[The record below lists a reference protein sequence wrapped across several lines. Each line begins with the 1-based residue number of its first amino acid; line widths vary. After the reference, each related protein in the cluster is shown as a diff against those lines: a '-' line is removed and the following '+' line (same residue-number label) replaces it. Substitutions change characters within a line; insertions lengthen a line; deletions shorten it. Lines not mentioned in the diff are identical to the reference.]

1 MAKKELSEKELS
13 SDELSFRRQPMHI
26 GMRRGGF
33 RAGDIL
39 LVVLAVLVT
48 ALMIFLGAKVIPA
61 IRSSFSSYSEELCF
75 TVEYPISLTDTLP
88 QEGDGWVL
96 LDSDGAICTVRLVEY
111 SEEDGVCRVMLLR
124 SNATYREESGYQIED
139 IRISVGSTLYFRG
152 VSGRYFAATVLSLES
167 TRFAPPVHDQTES
180 EGDGETEN
188 TENGEDL
195 NE

>member
-1 MAKKELSEKELS
+1 MAKKEFSDKESLGE
-13 SDELSFRRQPMHI
+13 ELSFRQPPPRN

-33 RAGDIL
+33 RAGDML
-39 LVVLAVLVT
+39 LVALAILVT

-61 IRSSFSSYSEELCF
+61 LRESFSSYSEELYF

-88 QEGDGWVL
+88 QAGDGWVL

-111 SEEDGVCRVMLLR
+111 SEEESVCRVTLLR
-124 SNATYREESGYQIED
+124 SNATYREEVGYEIED
-139 IRISVGSTLYFRG
+139 IRIAVGSTLYFRG

-167 TRFAPPVHDQTES
+167 ERFASSVNDYMEP
-180 EGDGETEN
+180 EN
-188 TENGEDL
+188 TENGEEP